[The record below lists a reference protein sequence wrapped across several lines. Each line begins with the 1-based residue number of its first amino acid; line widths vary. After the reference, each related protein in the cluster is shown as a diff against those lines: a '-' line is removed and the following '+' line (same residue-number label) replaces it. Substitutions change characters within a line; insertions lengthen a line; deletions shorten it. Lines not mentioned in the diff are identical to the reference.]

1 MEQIISPAAQVII
14 SLIPIV
20 GICIGGVVIFFALLW
35 IHHETKQRIKSGE
48 KTQSNFNYKAATL
61 LCGLLL
67 TGIGFML
74 TVFFA
79 LFDDISPALL
89 GGLIPLTIGICLLL
103 FYRLYDWKSNDSRS
117 SDN

>member
-1 MEQIISPAAQVII
+1 MEQITSPAAQVII

-20 GICIGGVVIFFALLW
+20 GICIGGIVIFFALLW
-35 IHHETKQRIKSGE
+35 IHHETKQRIKAGE
-48 KTQSNFNYKAATL
+48 KQPPRFNYKAAAL

-79 LFDDISPALL
+79 LFDGVSPALL
-89 GGLIPLTIGICLLL
+89 GGLIPFTIGICLLL
-103 FYRLYDWKSNDSRS
+103 FFRLYDWKSNDSRS
-117 SDN
+117 PDN